1 MIVDIFD
8 VRRAHR
14 VQVFRLELFVQVLGD
29 QRFQYPL
36 PDVGGKLLLHQR
48 DRHLAGPETGEFGT
62 LQDVGDNA
70 VGLALNLVDRDGN
83 LQRVLAAFK

>member
-1 MIVDIFD
+1 
-8 VRRAHR
+8 
-14 VQVFRLELFVQVLGD
+14 
-29 QRFQYPL
+29 
-36 PDVGGKLLLHQR
+36 LLLHQR